1 MIFAHFKIETV
12 NSILTKVITNFYMA
26 KRVIK
31 DFKVF
36 KIFIWWK
43 TLSVYLLAYWPVFWT
58 KKALH
63 QMLINM
69 AAYIDD
75 LLTCSSNYQKC

>member
-1 MIFAHFKIETV
+1 MLFAHFKIETV
-12 NSILTKVITNFYMA
+12 NSILTKVTTNFYMA

-43 TLSVYLLAYWPVFWT
+43 TFISLLAC
-58 KKALH
+58 L
-63 QMLINM
+63 M
-69 AAYIDD
+69 ACVPDQESF
-75 LLTCSSNYQKC
+75 TSNVN

>member
-12 NSILTKVITNFYMA
+12 NSILTKVTTDFYMA

-43 TLSVYLLAYWPVFWT
+43 TLSVYLLA
-58 KKALH
+58 
-63 QMLINM
+63 
-69 AAYIDD
+69 
-75 LLTCSSNYQKC
+75 